1 MVSDTPSSVDAE
13 ELYPVVRR
21 AVEDAL
27 WNIVGSVFY
36 GLFLVLLGLVGV
48 QLVLFGTYAT
58 TSPLTLGVVGLG
70 TLLVA
75 GAGVG
80 LLRLAGVLD

>member
-48 QLVLFGTYAT
+48 QLVLFGIYAT